1 MEEKNMQS
9 EALNKEFE
17 DGEFMLEPVPVTARR
32 STKSQ
37 FMVWIG
43 FGYAVTGLII
53 GGTLGG
59 YGGTGGLPPFQ
70 AVMAII
76 LGMGALYLITSFLGI
91 VAQKTGLNLSLLSRF
106 SYGYKGSA
114 IPMIVMALLTLGW
127 FSSIL
132 GMIGDIWGAF
142 IGNPSGIIVLDPA
155 NFGVTGVEPI
165 TLEVVISCIFWGI
178 VFTYTAVRGMG
189 AIEKVSDI
197 FAPLILIVAVVVG
210 VIFVFQSGGVG
221 SFIDAASALG
231 GLGMGNAVTAVVGS
245 WIAGAVMGVDL
256 FRFNKSVKAVF
267 GCAAACFI
275 LTNPILNIVGYIGT
289 VHIGDFNYVL
299 WMLGVNIVVAILG
312 VVVWTTALWTTD
324 NSELYCNALYTG
336 PSLNSFGIHVS
347 RKKLV
352 IIAGTIGTILGA
364 FAFYQLFFA
373 KFIDILGSM
382 APPLC
387 APILADYFI
396 IGRSK
401 DKYNMALLNRH
412 PNIRWAGVISFLIG
426 AVLGF
431 LFQYVVPLPLD
442 LPSGLVAMFIS
453 FIVYI
458 VIYKITP
465 DAKTDDKLISELSK

>member
-1 MEEKNMQS
+1 MDENKVKKGPQES
-9 EALNKEFE
+9 EYD

-59 YGGTGGLPPFQ
+59 YGGTGGMPPAQ
-70 AVMAII
+70 AMLAVI
-76 LGMGALYLITSFLGI
+76 LGMGALYLITCFLGI

-106 SYGYKGSA
+106 SYGYKGSV
-114 IPMIVMALLTLGW
+114 IPMAVMALLTLGW

-142 IGNPSGIIVLDPA
+142 IGNPTGIIVFDPSQYG
-155 NFGVTGVEPI
+155 FTGVAPI
-165 TLEVVISCIFWGI
+165 TLEVTIACLIWGI

-189 AIEKVSDI
+189 AIEKVSDV

-210 VIFVFQSGGVG
+210 VIFVVQAGGVG
-221 SFIDAASALG
+221 GFLDEASSLH
-231 GLGMGNAVTAVVGS
+231 GLGMGQAITAVVGS
-245 WIAGAVMGVDL
+245 WIAGAVMGVDM
-256 FRFNKSVKAVF
+256 FRFNKSIKAVW

-299 WMLGVNIVVAILG
+299 WMLGVNLLVAILG

-336 PSLNSFGIHVS
+336 PSLNALGVRVP

-352 IIAGTIGTILGA
+352 IIAGSCGNDSGN
-364 FAFYQLFFA
+364 
-373 KFIDILGSM
+373 
-382 APPLC
+382 LC
-387 APILADYFI
+387 VL
-396 IGRSK
+396 S
-401 DKYNMALLNRH
+401 
-412 PNIRWAGVISFLIG
+412 
-426 AVLGF
+426 AVLCKLYQCSGF
-431 LFQYVVPLPLD
+431 DGPTSLC
-442 LPSGLVAMFIS
+442 
-453 FIVYI
+453 
-458 VIYKITP
+458 P
-465 DAKTDDKLISELSK
+465 DSC

>member
-1 MEEKNMQS
+1 MDENKVKKGPQES
-9 EALNKEFE
+9 EYD

-59 YGGTGGLPPFQ
+59 YGGTGGMPPAQ
-70 AVMAII
+70 AMLAVI
-76 LGMGALYLITSFLGI
+76 LGMGALYLITCSLGI

-106 SYGYKGSA
+106 SYGYKGSV
-114 IPMIVMALLTLGW
+114 IPLAVMALLTLGW

-142 IGNPSGIIVLDPA
+142 IGNPTGIIVFDPSQYG
-155 NFGVTGVEPI
+155 FTGVAPI
-165 TLEVVISCIFWGI
+165 TLEVTIACLIWGI

-189 AIEKVSDI
+189 AIEKVSDV

-210 VIFVFQSGGVG
+210 VIFVVQAGGVG
-221 SFIDAASALG
+221 GFLDEASSLH
-231 GLGMGNAVTAVVGS
+231 GLGMGQAITAVVGS
-245 WIAGAVMGVDL
+245 WIAGAVMGVDM
-256 FRFNKSVKAVF
+256 FRFNKSVKAVW

-299 WMLGVNIVVAILG
+299 WMLGVNLLIAILG

-336 PSLNSFGIHVS
+336 PSLNALGVRVP

-352 IIAGTIGTILGA
+352 IIAGSVGTILGT

-373 KFIDILGSM
+373 NFINVLGSM

-396 IGRSK
+396 IGRKNK
-401 DKYNMALLNRH
+401 DKYNMELLNKH
-412 PNIRWAGVISFLIG
+412 PNFRRAGVISFIIG
-426 AVLGF
+426 AILGF
-431 LFQYVVPLPLD
+431 VFQYKVQLPLD
-442 LPSGLVAMFIS
+442 LPAGLVAMVIS
-453 FIVYI
+453 FIIYI
-458 VIYKITP
+458 AIYKLTP
-465 DAKTDDKLISELSK
+465 DAKVDEELVAGLK

>member
-1 MEEKNMQS
+1 MDENKVKKGPQES
-9 EALNKEFE
+9 EYD

-59 YGGTGGLPPFQ
+59 YGGTGGMPPAQ
-70 AVMAII
+70 AMLAVI
-76 LGMGALYLITSFLGI
+76 LGMGALYLITCFLGV

-106 SYGYKGSA
+106 SYGYKGSVV
-114 IPMIVMALLTLGW
+114 PMAVMALLTLGW

-142 IGNPSGIIVLDPA
+142 IGNPTGIIVFDPSQYG
-155 NFGVTGVEPI
+155 FTGVAPI
-165 TLEVVISCIFWGI
+165 TLEVTIACLIWGI

-189 AIEKVSDI
+189 AIEKVSDV

-210 VIFVFQSGGVG
+210 VIFVVQAGGVDG
-221 SFIDAASALG
+221 FLDEASSLH
-231 GLGMGNAVTAVVGS
+231 GLGMGQAITAVVGS
-245 WIAGAVMGVDL
+245 WIAGAVMGVDM
-256 FRFNKSVKAVF
+256 FRFNKSVKAVW

-299 WMLGVNIVVAILG
+299 WMLGVNLLVAILG

-336 PSLNSFGIHVS
+336 PSLNALGVRVP

-352 IIAGTIGTILGA
+352 IIAGSVGTILGT

-373 KFIDILGSM
+373 NFINVLGSM

-396 IGRSK
+396 IGRKNK
-401 DKYNMALLNRH
+401 DKYNMELLNKH
-412 PNIRWAGVISFLIG
+412 PNFRWAGVISFIIG
-426 AVLGF
+426 AILGF
-431 LFQYVVPLPLD
+431 VFQYKVQLPLD
-442 LPSGLVAMFIS
+442 LPAGLVAMVIS
-453 FIVYI
+453 FIIYI
-458 VIYKITP
+458 AIYKLTP
-465 DAKTDDKLISELSK
+465 DAKVDEELVAGLK